1 MQNLDLEEI
10 FNQFDSEEGGLDSQA
25 GGSAGR
31 AVDLKRRRR
40 IEDMQEERRLRRILE
55 DPWSG

>member
-10 FNQFDSEEGGLDSQA
+10 FNQIDSEESGLDSQA
-25 GGSAGR
+25 GAGAGR

-55 DPWSG
+55 DPWG

>member
-10 FNQFDSEEGGLDSQA
+10 FNQIDGEEGGLDNHAGA
-25 GGSAGR
+25 GGGR
-31 AVDLKRRRR
+31 TVDLKRRRR

-55 DPWSG
+55 DPWT